1 MRHVMHKWIQ
11 VGCFRP
17 AGQLIFSL
25 VAVALVQCSCA
36 AVPPPPETAEDLGCV
51 KADDFCRHL
60 PTVGRCKRV
69 AARIHNDCLRKC
81 VIEQCTKAMV
91 RCDEFIEQVCR
102 ERDKARPGGGHAAG
116 FSEIGTCTQ
125 PRPSIFWCSR
135 SFKDPLRARTCQ
147 EEGLVHEF
155 AHSCGFRHDSEPL
168 RAGEM
173 HDHGV
178 PGHDGVLYDCET

>member
-17 AGQLIFSL
+17 AGQLILSLFS
-25 VAVALVQCSCA
+25 VALVQCSCA

-102 ERDKARPGGGHAAG
+102 ERDKTRPGGGHAAAPG
-116 FSEIGTCTQ
+116 ASRIHCV
-125 PRPSIFWCSR
+125 PRPVRRRGWCMSSR
-135 SFKDPLRARTCQ
+135 T
-147 EEGLVHEF
+147 LVVSVTIASH
-155 AHSCGFRHDSEPL
+155 CGRVRCMITECLVMTACCTTVKPDISQSSQH
-168 RAGEM
+168 A
-173 HDHGV
+173 
-178 PGHDGVLYDCET
+178 